1 MFVLIFIINKNMKK
15 KYFTEEEKKEAR
27 RIEAKKYYDKKRKNP
42 LSDEEKEKI
51 KLERLKK
58 RKSYLKEYY
67 QKNKAKILKQS
78 KQYFKDNQK
87 IKQDKNNKR
96 YKERRQTD
104 PVFRLATNLRRN
116 IRAVF
121 SKNCFSKNSKTQVI
135 LGCSFEEFKRYIES
149 KFESWM
155 NWDNYGL
162 YNGEPNFG
170 WDIDHIIP
178 SSTAK
183 TEEDVIKLNHFSNLQ
198 PLCSK
203 LNRDIK
209 RSNVL
214 TINKIDNISRLTI
227 K

>member
-1 MFVLIFIINKNMKK
+1 MKK